1 VLLPISP
8 PIVIGAVAC
17 HARPSCSALLD
28 KHIAIDIFTFKKCI
42 VFMANI
48 FSEFIL
54 KGTLSGVGLGD
65 NIDVLK
71 VYTITPSAILNIN
84 GEPELYLV
92 EIDGYKANVGVD
104 SEQRISYIVLHFKD
118 QQRVPLNVAIGG
130 NYINLQSVTIQE
142 LTAWLNRQDLDWSFC
157 HYWQKVV
164 KLKLEQSQVEFSF
177 DYNLYEDVDSG
188 LVSVQ
193 VSIPNLVA
201 DRS

>member
-1 VLLPISP
+1 
-8 PIVIGAVAC
+8 
-17 HARPSCSALLD
+17 
-28 KHIAIDIFTFKKCI
+28 
-42 VFMANI
+42 MANI
-48 FSEFIL
+48 FNEFIL
-54 KGTLSGVGLGD
+54 KGTLYGVDLGD
-65 NIDVLK
+65 NINELK
-71 VYTITPSAILNIN
+71 VCSITPSAILNIN